1 MFGYI
6 FLYIISGLFN
16 DNLEHQKPLSA
27 ETVKLINSFLGHLTK
42 PICLLAHNGN
52 GFDFLL
58 LNSELKRINQSLD
71 SSLLCADSLEAFR
84 SLDGLLPRYQPL
96 ANQNERTPPNMI
108 VNSAPPPVL
117 KRKPVRDS
125 ELSPDLR
132 QEKKPKLDTEHDK
145 VDKVKKRLM
154 FEDDEKESSGAIEKP
169 NGNAHNMS
177 ETIETEKS
185 NVSLK
190 MDTCEL
196 NKVESTSDNAGSFDH
211 QFSGSLEDSVYL
223 EALEEAELKYV
234 EQNKTVEQEPAE
246 RLNDPN
252 LDSDLSNNVLF
263 SNNSRSPA
271 ACSESESSC
280 SSSNLVSSSK
290 TLSGSKVDSAIS
302 STVSSSSLITSRNID
317 TSKPDSVSMLDQSVS
332 TTDNSAHTP
341 SSTITVS
348 KSSVSTTDNSAHT
361 PSSTMTVSKSSVSTT
376 DNSAHTPS
384 STMTV
389 SKSSVSAIS
398 QLEESSVSLV
408 QVSPT
413 KASSTTGSLI
423 LSTATEMSQLAAPSV
438 SNVQISPTKASPSS
452 SSTSAASSQLARAFT
467 PLRKTSYKLEEIYL
481 RLYGRKPQQSHL
493 AEDDCVTLVFVAR
506 KTPGFMEWVD
516 ENAVLLS
523 TVEAP
528 K

>member
-169 NGNAHNMS
+169 NGNANNMS
-177 ETIETEKS
+177 KTIETEKS

-246 RLNDPN
+246 KLNDPN
-252 LDSDLSNNVLF
+252 LDSDRSNNVLF

-341 SSTITVS
+341 SST
-348 KSSVSTTDNSAHT
+348 
-361 PSSTMTVSKSSVSTT
+361 MTVSKSSVSTT

-408 QVSPT
+408 QVSPA
-413 KASSTTGSLI
+413 KASSTTASPK

>member
-27 ETVKLINSFLGHLTK
+27 KTVKLINSFLGHLTK

-169 NGNAHNMS
+169 NGNANNMS

-302 STVSSSSLITSRNID
+302 STMSSSSLITSRNID
-317 TSKPDSVSMLDQSVS
+317 TSKPDSVSMLDQ
-332 TTDNSAHTP
+332 
-341 SSTITVS
+341 
-348 KSSVSTTDNSAHT
+348 
-361 PSSTMTVSKSSVSTT
+361 SVSTT

-413 KASSTTGSLI
+413 KASSTTGSPK